1 MVYKGI
7 EDFFCKAML
16 NALSRSEGASLDEH
30 ARIIEDVVKME
41 PRLTADQ
48 VAAIADAIPYEGV
61 VPEWH
66 EPETEDG
73 LTLSDIADGMADL
86 SVTVSVQG
94 ESIQTTEDGLAEL
107 SEIVSGLVPQE

>member
-1 MVYKGI
+1 MAYKGI

-41 PRLTADQ
+41 PRLTAEQ

-86 SVTVSVQG
+86 SVT
-94 ESIQTTEDGLAEL
+94 IQITEDGLAEL